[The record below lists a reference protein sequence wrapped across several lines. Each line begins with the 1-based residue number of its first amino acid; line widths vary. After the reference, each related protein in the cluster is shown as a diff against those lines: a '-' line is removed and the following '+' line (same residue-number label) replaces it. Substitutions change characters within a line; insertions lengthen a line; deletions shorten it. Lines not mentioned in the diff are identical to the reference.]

1 MPMAGNPDTETKTV
15 RRPRLLTRA
24 LRPRAVSAA
33 DPLAP
38 SALAVT
44 LRASAVAVGW
54 LLAVLVAKKRDWVAS
69 ADARKLLHIGIGLL
83 FVWTWPWCVR
93 RQIKIRACC

>member
-1 MPMAGNPDTETKTV
+1 M
-15 RRPRLLTRA
+15 
-24 LRPRAVSAA
+24 
-33 DPLAP
+33 
-38 SALAVT
+38 
-44 LRASAVAVGW
+44 
-54 LLAVLVAKKRDWVAS
+54 AVLVAKKRDWVAS